1 MIYIKSFY
9 YLASACF
16 VVFCFFTG
24 LEKSKEKEQ
33 LENLKFQFTEV
44 GMDSVIKK
52 VNQLREINTLEE
64 ALSLYLSF
72 RELYK
77 EIEPEFYAIKPD
89 SWQAINDSNSLGN
102 LERCLFGAEGSRKG
116 VQKWSS
122 LFMKQLLIPN
132 KARIKKSIDSSDYII
147 LKYKLAT
154 YHLIKSQDSPIMDL
168 NHSEAVD
175 SYKVLSLTTQFHKS
189 LSYNNI
195 ELDDFLSLSLEII
208 ESKESKREMA
218 EMKKELLKVYQQ
230 IADPELIEEQNID
243 YNYDTFALKSIPL

>member
-1 MIYIKSFY
+1 MIYLKSFY

-44 GMDSVIKK
+44 GKDSVIKK

-89 SWQAINDSNSLGN
+89 SWQAINDSNTIGN
-102 LERCLFGAEGSRKG
+102 LERCLFGVEGSRKG

-132 KARIKKSIDSSDYII
+132 KGRNKSLIDSSEYIL

-154 YHLIKSQDSPIMDL
+154 YHLIKSQDSPVMDL

-175 SYKVLSLTTQFHKS
+175 SYKLLSLTTQFHQS

-208 ESKESKREMA
+208 DSREGKSERAAMKRE
-218 EMKKELLKVYQQ
+218 LIKVYQQ
-230 IADPELIEEQNID
+230 VAETEIEEEQNVNYD
-243 YNYDTFALKSIPL
+243 YDTFALKSIPL